1 MSPQPVNVQ
10 MILETNVMK
19 DLDTS
24 IPCPLFHWDMILEA
38 CNLCLISAGSV
49 TFFQVTKLYSLSD
62 SAKSLPYLRA
72 TIPSPITVELLS
84 YCFFF
89 YEKIIFY
96 FIFFRLDAGRD
107 WGQEEKGTTEDE
119 MAGWHHQFDGHKFG

>member
-1 MSPQPVNVQ
+1 
-10 MILETNVMK
+10 
-19 DLDTS
+19 
-24 IPCPLFHWDMILEA
+24 MILEA

-72 TIPSPITVELLS
+72 TIPLPITVELIS

-89 YEKIIFY
+89 FYENILIF
-96 FIFFRLDAGRD
+96 FFRLDAGRD

-119 MAGWHHQFDGHKFG
+119 IAGWHHQFDGHEFG